1 MNQFDSINL
10 IAGGKKGDPPPPNT
24 KTKQRKRKLD
34 EKSNQN
40 KS

>member
-10 IAGGKKGDPPPPNT
+10 IAGGKKGDPPPNT